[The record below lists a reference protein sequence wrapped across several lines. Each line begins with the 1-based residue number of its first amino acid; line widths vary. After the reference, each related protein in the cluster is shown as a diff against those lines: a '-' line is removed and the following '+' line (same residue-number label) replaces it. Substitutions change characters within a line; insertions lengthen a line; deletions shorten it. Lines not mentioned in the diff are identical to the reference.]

1 MIDDKPHPAL
11 MPLQEHAPEVVRE
24 RLAQAKA
31 EEARKEA
38 AREAVLGPNSGPFP
52 DKKRIQEMLWD
63 VWGFAF
69 QECVD
74 TLFDL
79 ANPGRP
85 DFEVLAVDMDEAYQR
100 AGEAQ
105 VRLLDYLRQFPRLQE
120 ENLLRD
126 AMTKGQLLTAAHR
139 LKTLAAIQKTWK
151 DPEAEPEPV
160 KPFGEE
166 EGTTWRSC

>member
-1 MIDDKPHPAL
+1 MDEHKHPL
-11 MPLQEHAPEVVRE
+11 KPLQDFAPAVVRE
-24 RLAQAKA
+24 RLAQARE

-52 DKKRIQEMLWD
+52 DKKRLQEMLWD
-63 VWGFAF
+63 VWCFAF

-85 DFEVLAVDMDEAYQR
+85 DFNVLAVDMAEAYQR

-120 ENLLRD
+120 EDLLRD

-139 LKTLAAIQKTWK
+139 LKTLAAIQKTGQ

>member
-11 MPLQEHAPEVVRE
+11 MPLKETAPEVARE

-31 EEARKEA
+31 EEARKETT
-38 AREAVLGPNSGPFP
+38 REAVLGTAPGPIP

-85 DFEVLAVDMDEAYQR
+85 DFDVLAVDMDEAYQR

-120 ENLLRD
+120 EDLLRD
-126 AMTKGQLLTAAHR
+126 SMTKGQLLTAAHR
-139 LKTLAAIQKTWK
+139 LKTLAAIQKTGK
-151 DPEAEPEPV
+151 APEAEPEPV
-160 KPFGEE
+160 EPFGEE
-166 EGTTWRSC
+166 EGAC

>member
-1 MIDDKPHPAL
+1 MDPEPAL
-11 MPLQEHAPEVVRE
+11 KPLQDFAPAVVRE
-24 RLAQAKA
+24 RLAQASK

-38 AREAVLGPNSGPFP
+38 AREAVLGTAPGPIP
-52 DKKRIQEMLWD
+52 DKKRLQEMLWD

-74 TLFDL
+74 TLFDM

-85 DFEVLAVDMDEAYQR
+85 DFDVLAVDMAEAYQR

-120 ENLLRD
+120 EDLLRD

-139 LKTLAAIQKTWK
+139 LKTLAAIQKTGK